1 VIPRF
6 FAEIDINRGI
16 PCFIAEIAEIPNF
29 AVFPRFKLFSGD
41 FVCGKLNALSA
52 LHSSTDRMI
61 DCDRHTF
68 IVYPFIPFAT
78 NVKQSYLNF
87 YGFS

>member
-29 AVFPRFKLFSGD
+29 AVFHRFKHFSGD

-52 LHSSTDRMI
+52 LHSSTDR
-61 DCDRHTF
+61 HTF
-68 IVYPFIPFAT
+68 IVYLFIPFAT
-78 NVKQSYLNF
+78 NVKQSYLKF
-87 YGFS
+87 YGFR

>member
-1 VIPRF
+1 V
-6 FAEIDINRGI
+6 EIDINRGI
-16 PCFIAEIAEIPNF
+16 PCFIAEIPNF
-29 AVFPRFKLFSGD
+29 AVFPRFKHFSGD

-52 LHSSTDRMI
+52 LHSSTDPMI

-68 IVYPFIPFAT
+68 IVYSFIPFAT

-87 YGFS
+87 YGFH